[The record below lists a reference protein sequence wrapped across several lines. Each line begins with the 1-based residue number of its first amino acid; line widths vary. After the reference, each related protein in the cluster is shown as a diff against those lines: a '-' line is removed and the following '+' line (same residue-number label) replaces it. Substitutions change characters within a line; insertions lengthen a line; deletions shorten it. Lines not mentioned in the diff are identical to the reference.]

1 MCELATKVK
10 AMLLSGAESNQGV
23 GAEELTTPPDMV
35 ETSKV
40 IHVSYQRIFYDW
52 ALADGGYTPEQLRKA
67 KMVVKP
73 WGPVQSYTITGRG
86 AV

>member
-1 MCELATKVK
+1 MGELARK
-10 AMLLSGAESNQGV
+10 AKAILMSRVELSQRLSV
-23 GAEELTTPPDMV
+23 EEPVTPPDMV

>member
-1 MCELATKVK
+1 MGELARK
-10 AMLLSGAESNQGV
+10 AKAILMSRVELSPRLGV
-23 GAEELTTPPDMV
+23 EEPVTPPDMV